1 MYNLGMLRQQYD
13 QRFLDR
19 RRHAQ
24 REMRPISFPS
34 DHLSRHV
41 DLRRYMSD
49 IEEQGDMNTW

>member
-1 MYNLGMLRQQYD
+1 MLQRGYYD
-13 QRFLDR
+13 RFVDR
-19 RRHAQ
+19 KRHGQ

-34 DHLSRHV
+34 NNLPRYV